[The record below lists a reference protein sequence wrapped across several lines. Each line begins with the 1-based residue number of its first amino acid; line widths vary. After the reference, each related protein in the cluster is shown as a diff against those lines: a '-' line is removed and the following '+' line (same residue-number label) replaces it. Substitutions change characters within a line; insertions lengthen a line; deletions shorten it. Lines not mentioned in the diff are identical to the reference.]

1 MLIHLNLSEAFRLF
15 SYMSHYN
22 TFCLNLNRIAIGV
35 LVFIISSCESLDF
48 KRDKRFELLKPG
60 KTGIYFNNALEE
72 TYDNNIL
79 TYQDF
84 YSGGGVSIGDI
95 NNDGLPDICLTG
107 NMVPAKLFLNTGEL
121 KFTDITKSSGLSDM
135 GKGWYTGTSMVDI
148 NNDKYLDIYICKSGI
163 YAPDDRE
170 NLLFINNQDNT
181 FTEMGEKYGLNHP
194 GYAVNATFFDYD
206 NDFDLDVFLVNQGPE
221 KFATEDLEKLREEIH
236 EFCGDKLFENL
247 GNTFIDV
254 TEKSGIISSVIGFGH
269 GVAIGDINK
278 DGFEDIFVSND
289 FFEHDYIY
297 FNNGDKTFRETV
309 KNSTKHISYYSM
321 GNDMADFNNDGLLD
335 IMVLDMVAEDNRR
348 LKENL
353 GGMNQNTFK
362 HRVEMGFHHQYMF
375 NVLHLNNGNETF
387 SEIGMLAGVSS
398 TDWSWGPLF
407 ADFDNDG
414 LKDLFVAN
422 GMRKD
427 IRNMDW
433 GDTYRQFTKISGG
446 ELNFKDSEWDY
457 LLSTMPSEKVMNYM
471 YKNNGDLTFSKMM
484 KNWGLDQKSF
494 SNGAAYGDL
503 DNDGD
508 LDLIV
513 NNIDENVFVYE
524 NRSDKYEDSHYIEI
538 KLSGPDKNPFALG
551 TQVYVYLGD
560 DFQYQQLYLTRGYR
574 SSVDPIVHFGLGN
587 HNVVDSMLI
596 VWPDRKTTLLK
607 NIEPDQQI
615 EVDYQDYG
623 QNQIQISNT
632 SEKFFKDITE
642 EVGLNH
648 RHVENEFDDFQREIL
663 LPHKLSMLGP
673 GMAVGDVNGDGLEDF
688 FIGGAFRQWGH
699 LFIQNEDGSFDDSE
713 NKCWFDDRNFEDMG
727 AALFDVD
734 LDGDLD
740 LYIVSGGNEFKTGLG
755 LLQDRVYINDGKAN
769 FVRKKDALP
778 EILTSGS
785 IVAPNDFD
793 LDGDL
798 DLFIGGRTDPGNY
811 PYPADSYMLKNEN
824 GKYINATNAIA
835 PQLIKLGMVTS
846 AVWSDYDLDS
856 DYDLIVAGEWMPI
869 TIFENQNGIFKKIE
883 NVSNGLEH
891 SSGWWWSLGTI
902 DFDNDGDEDLIA
914 GNMGKNFKYKATAYE
929 PFEIYCND
937 YDSNGTND
945 IILAYY
951 NDGISYPVKGR
962 RELSR
967 QIPELFEKIPTYGQY
982 AVSSM
987 EEIIGKENLK
997 NSLYY
1002 KVEVFE
1008 SCILENL
1015 GNKQFRMIP
1024 FDNYAQISNQ
1034 NAVLIKDIDRDGS
1047 QDLILAG
1054 NFYPVEVEAIRND
1067 AGIGVWMKGN
1077 GTGEFESI
1085 PFYQSG
1091 LYIDGDVTD
1100 MEFINIQGRQVI
1112 LIAKNND
1119 YLQAIEVLSH

>member
-1 MLIHLNLSEAFRLF
+1 
-15 SYMSHYN
+15 MSLYK
-22 TFCLNLNRIAIGV
+22 TFGRNLNTIVICIV
-35 LVFIISSCESLDF
+35 VVFIFSCDSIDL
-48 KRDKRFELLKPG
+48 KRDKRFELLKPA

-95 NNDGLPDICLTG
+95 NNDGLPDVCLTG
-107 NMVPAKLFLNTGEL
+107 NMVPAKLFLNTGEF
-121 KFTDITKSSGLSDM
+121 KFTDITESSGLSDM
-135 GKGWYTGTSMVDI
+135 GKGWYTGAAMIDI

-206 NDFDLDVFLVNQGPE
+206 NDLDLDVFLVNQGPE
-221 KFATEDLEKLREEIH
+221 KFATEDLQKLRKEIH

-247 GNTFIDV
+247 GNKFIDV

-297 FNNGDKTFRETV
+297 FNNGDKTFRETI

-353 GGMNQNTFK
+353 GGMTKNTFK

-387 SEIGMLAGVSS
+387 SEIGMLAGVST

-414 LKDLFVAN
+414 YKDLFVAN

-446 ELNFKDSEWDY
+446 ELNFKDSEWDF
-457 LLSTMPSEKVMNYM
+457 LLSTMPSQKVMNYM

-484 KNWGLDQKSF
+484 KDWGIDQASF

-513 NNIDENVFVYE
+513 NNIDENVFVYQ
-524 NRSDKYEDSHYIEI
+524 NRSEEYENAHYLEI
-538 KLSGPDKNPFALG
+538 KLTGPDKNPFALG
-551 TQVYVYLGD
+551 TQVYVYHGE

-574 SSVDPIVHFGLGN
+574 SSVDPKMHFGLGN
-587 HNVVDSMLI
+587 HNVVDSILI
-596 VWPDRKTTLLK
+596 LWPDKKSILLK
-607 NIEPDQQI
+607 NIESDQQI
-615 EVDYQDYG
+615 ELDYHDSN
-623 QNQIQISNT
+623 QNQIQISQT
-632 SEKFFKDITE
+632 EDEFFKDITE
-642 EVGLNH
+642 EIGLNH
-648 RHVENEFDDFQREIL
+648 KHVENEFDDFQREIL

-673 GMAVGDVNGDGLEDF
+673 SIAVGDVNGDEREDF

-699 LFIQNEDGSFDDSE
+699 LFLQNEDGSFDDSD
-713 NKCWFDDRNFEDMG
+713 NKCWFEDRNFEDMG
-727 AALFDVD
+727 AALFDID

-740 LYIVSGGNEFKTGLG
+740 LYIVSGGNEFKTGLD

-769 FVRKKDALP
+769 FVRKEDALP
-778 EILTSGS
+778 EMHTSGS
-785 IVAPNDFD
+785 VVVPNDFD

-811 PYPADSYMLKNEN
+811 PYPADSYLLINED
-824 GKYINATNAIA
+824 GKYINATNTLA
-835 PQLIKLGMVTS
+835 PKLINLGMVTS
-846 AVWSDYDLDS
+846 AVWSDYDLDN
-856 DYDLIVAGEWMPI
+856 DDDLIIVGEWMPV
-869 TIFENQNGIFKKIE
+869 TIFENQNGIFKKMN
-883 NVSNGLEH
+883 NVDSGLDH
-891 SSGWWWSLGTI
+891 SSGWWWSLEAI
-902 DFDNDGDEDLIA
+902 DFDNDGDDDLIA
-914 GNMGKNFKYKATAYE
+914 GNMGKNFKYKATTDM

-951 NDGISYPVKGR
+951 NNGILYPVKGR
-962 RELSR
+962 RDLSR
-967 QIPELFEKIPTYGQY
+967 QIPGIYEQIPTYGQY

-987 EEIIGKENLK
+987 EGIFGKENLT
-997 NSLYY
+997 NSFHY
-1002 KVEVFE
+1002 KVDVFE
-1008 SCILENL
+1008 SCIVENL
-1015 GNKQFRMIP
+1015 GKGQFRMIP
-1024 FDNYAQISNQ
+1024 LDNYAQITNQ
-1034 NAVLIKDIDRDGS
+1034 NSILITDADQDGS

-1054 NFYPVEVEAIRND
+1054 NFYPVEVETIRND

-1077 GTGEFESI
+1077 GLGAFKSV
-1085 PFYQSG
+1085 PYVNSG
-1091 LYIDGDVTD
+1091 LFIDGDVSD
-1100 MEFINIQGRQVI
+1100 MEFINIQGRSVI

-1119 YLQAIEVLSH
+1119 YIQAVEVLR

>member
-1 MLIHLNLSEAFRLF
+1 
-15 SYMSHYN
+15 MSHYK
-22 TFCLNLNRIAIGV
+22 T
-35 LVFIISSCESLDF
+35 F
-48 KRDKRFELLKPG
+48 KRILTAIVITLAVIIVYSCDSIDFAGDKRFKLLKPSQ
-60 KTGIYFNNALEE
+60 TGMSFNNALEE

-95 NNDGLPDICLTG
+95 NNDGLPDVCLTG

-121 KFTDITKSSGLSDM
+121 SFLDITESSGLTNM
-135 GKGWYTGTSMVDI
+135 GKGWFTGISMIDI
-148 NNDKYLDIYICKSGI
+148 NNDEYLDIYICRSGL

-181 FTEMGEKYGLNHP
+181 FTEMGKEYGLNHP

-206 NDFDLDVFLVNQGPE
+206 NDLDLDVFLVNQGPE
-221 KFATEDLEKLREEIH
+221 KFATEDLEKLRKDIH
-236 EFCGDKLFENL
+236 EFCGDKLFENI
-247 GNTFIDV
+247 GDKFIDV
-254 TEKSGIISSVIGFGH
+254 TEDAGIISSIIGFGH

-278 DGFEDIFVSND
+278 DGYEDIFVSND
-289 FFEHDYIY
+289 FFEHDYLY
-297 FNNGDKTFRETV
+297 FNNGDKTFRETI

-321 GNDMADFNNDGLLD
+321 GNDMADFNNDGWLD
-335 IMVLDMVAEDNRR
+335 IMVLDMVPEDNRR

-353 GGMNQNTFK
+353 GGMTQNTFR
-362 HRVEMGFHHQYMF
+362 HRVEIGFHHQYMY

-414 LKDLFVAN
+414 FKDLFVAN

-433 GDTYRQFTKISGG
+433 GDIYRQFTKVSGG

-457 LLSTMPSEKVMNYM
+457 LLSTMPTEKVMNYM
-471 YKNNGDLTFSKMM
+471 YRNNGDLTFTKMM
-484 KNWGLDQKSF
+484 KDWGIDQRSF

-524 NRSDKYEDSHYIEI
+524 NRTNLYENSHFLEI
-538 KLSGPDKNPFALG
+538 VLTGPDKNPSALG
-551 TQVYVYLGD
+551 SQVYVYHGNDL
-560 DFQYQQLYLTRGYR
+560 QYQQLYLTRGYR
-574 SSVDPIVHFGLGN
+574 SSVDPKLHFGLGN
-587 HNVVDSMLI
+587 QNIVDSILVI
-596 VWPDRKTTLLK
+596 WPDKKTTVLR
-607 NIEPDQQI
+607 NIYADQQI
-615 EVDYQDYG
+615 EFDYHDSEPDQS
-623 QNQIQISNT
+623 QNPIAG
-632 SEKFFKDITE
+632 EVYFEDITRE
-642 EVGLNH
+642 IGLNYKH
-648 RHVENEFDDFQREIL
+648 IENEFDDFQREIL

-673 GMAVGDVNGDGLEDF
+673 EIAVGDVNDDGREDF

-699 LFIQNEDGSFDDSE
+699 LFLQNEDGSFKDSD
-713 NKCWFDDRNFEDMG
+713 NNCWFEDRNFEDTG
-727 AALFDVD
+727 AELLDID

-740 LYIVSGGNEFKTGLG
+740 LYVVSGGNEFKTGIS

-769 FVRKKDALP
+769 FVRQEDALP
-778 EILTSGS
+778 DLYTSGS
-785 IVAPNDFD
+785 VVIPNDFD
-793 LDGDL
+793 SDGDK

-811 PYPADSYMLKNEN
+811 PYPADSYILVNED
-824 GKYINATNAIA
+824 GKYINATSAIA
-835 PQLIKLGMVTS
+835 PQMKKLGMVTS
-846 AVWSDYDLDS
+846 AVWSDYDLDQ
-856 DYDLIVAGEWMPI
+856 DDDLIIVGEWMPI
-869 TIFENQNGIFKKIE
+869 TIFQNQDGVFEKVK
-883 NVSNGLEH
+883 NVKNGLEH
-891 SSGWWWSLGTI
+891 SSGWWWSLKSI

-914 GNMGKNFKYKATAYE
+914 GNMGKNFKYKATIDE

-937 YDSNGTND
+937 YDTNGTND

-951 NDGISYPVKGR
+951 NDGILYPVKGR
-962 RELSR
+962 RDISR
-967 QIPELFEKIPTYGQY
+967 QIPKIYEQVPTYSQF

-987 EEIIGKENLK
+987 AQIFGKENLE
-997 NSLYY
+997 NSFHY
-1002 KVEVFE
+1002 KVHIFE
-1008 SCILENL
+1008 SCIVENL
-1015 GNKQFRMIP
+1015 GAGQFRMISL
-1024 FDNYAQISNQ
+1024 DNYAQTSNQ
-1034 NAVLIKDIDRDGS
+1034 NSILINDVDQDGS

-1067 AGIGVWMKGN
+1067 AGTGVWMKGN
-1077 GTGEFESI
+1077 GLGEFKSV
-1085 PFYQSG
+1085 PFKNCG

-1100 MEFINIQGRQVI
+1100 MEYINIQNRRVI

-1119 YLQAIEVLSH
+1119 NMQAVEVLSE